1 MLLHWII
8 AATILLQIALGWFM
22 ASQTDRAVKKQFEAI
37 HISLGLTVL
46 ILTVARIVWT
56 LTYPRPTMPSGLKRW
71 EKVLSHTVN
80 GLFYVLMLALPLT
93 GWFMESV
100 GKHPIPFWFSSWPHF
115 PGIGQILAGVADR
128 GAVKDTIE
136 RIHGSPLVWIMIV
149 LIGLHVA
156 GAIKHQ
162 FDGDP
167 VLWRM
172 APWMKR
178 PS

>member
-80 GLFYVLMLALPLT
+80 GLFYVLMLAL
-93 GWFMESV
+93 FSV
-100 GKHPIPFWFSSWPHF
+100 AVFLVVDLLV
-115 PGIGQILAGVADR
+115 LALEPRAMLR
-128 GAVKDTIE
+128 
-136 RIHGSPLVWIMIV
+136 
-149 LIGLHVA
+149 
-156 GAIKHQ
+156 
-162 FDGDP
+162 
-167 VLWRM
+167 
-172 APWMKR
+172 
-178 PS
+178 